1 MERTNQQLKMNKEK
15 PQELQITF
23 RFPVRMNPG
32 NEGHLKVVAMSYLK
46 PKGIVVY
53 EEDGKIIIS

>member
-1 MERTNQQLKMNKEK
+1 MKEEK

-32 NEGHLKVVAMSYLK
+32 NKGHLKQVAMSYLK

-53 EEDGKIIIS
+53 EEGDKIIIE